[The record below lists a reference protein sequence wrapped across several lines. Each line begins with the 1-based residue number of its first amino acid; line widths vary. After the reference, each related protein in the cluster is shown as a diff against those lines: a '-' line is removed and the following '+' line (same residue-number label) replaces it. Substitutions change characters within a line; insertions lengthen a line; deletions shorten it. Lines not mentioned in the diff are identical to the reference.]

1 MIRGQFVGRRL
12 TEARLARGL
21 SGVALGELLNV
32 SPAAISQYENERNA
46 PRGEVLEQISRQL
59 NVPPHFFFR
68 PILKDEPE
76 RPVFWRSLGLASKS
90 GRIQAQQRFRW
101 LREIVRYVHTH
112 LDFPPIDF
120 PALDV
125 GADPLSL
132 SLDRIESLADDVRQ
146 EWRLGDGPIDDVLLL
161 LENHGIVVTRT
172 DFGEHGL
179 DAFSY
184 WSVADGL
191 PYVVIGTDKGSAV
204 RERYD
209 ALHECGHLLLH
220 SNLDNR
226 ATASPRAH
234 RGLETQAF
242 RFASA
247 LALPARPFLSDLWAP
262 TLDAFRSLKARW
274 KISIGVMIYRCSE
287 LGVITPD
294 QTKRLW
300 INYARRGWR
309 QGEPLDDELPAE
321 QPRLLRRSFDLLI
334 SSATKTRAEILADLA
349 LPGNVVERLV
359 GLPTG
364 YFTEGFGTMKPL
376 VPRLREPSG
385 EVKTSVVEFWKHRD
399 GKRQ

>member
-1 MIRGQFVGRRL
+1 MNRGQFVGRRL

-32 SPAAISQYENERNA
+32 SPAAISQYENGRHA

-68 PILKDEPE
+68 PVLKDEPG
-76 RPVFWRSLGLASKS
+76 RPLFWRSLSLASKS
-90 GRIQAQQRFRW
+90 GRVQAEQRFRW
-101 LREIVRYVHTH
+101 LREVVRYVHLH

-120 PALDV
+120 PVLDL
-125 GADPLSL
+125 GPDPLAT

-161 LENHGIVVTRT
+161 LENHGIVATRT

-184 WSVADGL
+184 WSAADEL

-220 SNLDNR
+220 AALDTR
-226 ATASPRAH
+226 VAASPRSH
-234 RGLETQAF
+234 RLLENQAF

-274 KISIGVMIYRCSE
+274 KVSVGVMIYRCSE

-300 INYARRGWR
+300 INYGRRGWR

-321 QPRLLRRSFDLLI
+321 QPRLLRRSFDLLL
-334 SSATKTRAEILADLA
+334 SSNTKTRAEILADLA

-364 YFTEGFGTMKPL
+364 YLTEGFGAMKPL
-376 VPRLREPSG
+376 VPRLREPASAIR
-385 EVKTSVVEFWKHRD
+385 SSIVEFSKHRD
-399 GKRQ
+399 VKP